1 MKELVVI
8 SGKGG
13 TGKTSVTASFA
24 ALAGPVVLADCDV
37 DAPDLHL
44 VLSPTETRSRPFV
57 GGKVAVLDE
66 AACTG
71 CGRCAD
77 ACRFG
82 AITLRGTGGDG
93 RGSNVAIDPMSCE
106 GCGVCGLICPDGAV
120 SLREETSGESL
131 ISQTRFGPLVHARL
145 RPARG
150 NSGKLVTLVR
160 GTARN
165 LALDQG
171 APLILADGPP
181 GIGCPVIASLAGADA
196 VLIVTEPSL
205 SGLHDLGRVAGVARK
220 LRVPASVCVNKWDLA
235 GGVTERLERWC
246 RDEGIPVIGRI
257 PYDPAVT
264 RAQVQGLSVI
274 EHGDGPAAS
283 AIEDVWERACAM
295 LCIQME
301 GSSESLE
308 QS

>member
-1 MKELVVI
+1 MRELVVV

-24 ALAGPVVLADCDV
+24 ALAGAVVLADCDV

-44 VLSPTETRSRPFV
+44 ILGPTDTRSRPFV

-82 AITLRGTGGDG
+82 AIVATRTGGNG
-93 RGSNVAIDPMSCE
+93 RGSRFAIDPVSCE
-106 GCGVCGLICPDGAV
+106 GCGVCSLVCPEGAV
-120 SLREETSGESL
+120 SLREETGGESL

-150 NSGKLVTLVR
+150 NSGRLVTLVR
-160 GTARN
+160 ETARD
-165 LALDQG
+165 LALDRS
-171 APLILADGPP
+171 APFILADGPP

-205 SGLHDLGRVAGVARK
+205 SGLHDLERVAGVARK
-220 LRVPASVCVNKWDLA
+220 LRVPAAVCVNKWDLA
-235 GGVTERLERWC
+235 PGVTERLERWC
-246 RDEGIPVIGRI
+246 SGQGITAIGRI

-264 RAQVQGLSVI
+264 RAQVRGLCVV
-274 EHGDGPAAS
+274 EHGDGLAAS
-283 AIEDVWERACAM
+283 AIRRIWERASAT
-295 LCIQME
+295 LSVQTE
-301 GSSESLE
+301 GFQWTS
-308 QS
+308 